1 MPIIPEDLNGEALA
15 ECSLKR
21 LRGLFQV
28 ADVKTLSIALAT
40 AALATLL
47 SLPVEPLIFSLN
59 QSQ

>member
-28 ADVKTLSIALAT
+28 ADVKTLSIVLAT

-47 SLPVEPLIFSLN
+47 S
-59 QSQ
+59 